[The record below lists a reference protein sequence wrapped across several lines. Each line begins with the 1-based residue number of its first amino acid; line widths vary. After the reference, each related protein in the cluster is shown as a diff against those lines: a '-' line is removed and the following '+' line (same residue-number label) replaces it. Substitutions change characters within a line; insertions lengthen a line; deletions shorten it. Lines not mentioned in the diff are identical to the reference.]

1 MAPPVR
7 WRRGTRVLLALCLTL
22 LRDCDAGS
30 DGAVLSRKFKRT
42 GGVEVP
48 FRKPKDTAPTRH
60 LYCCN
65 CAPLP
70 AGSEGADDWRRHS
83 LVEAC
88 RGRDAPVEAFFTVA
102 GKPWAV
108 LSFADSRSATA
119 AMLALQGMR
128 LLGRPVHVQ
137 YTEAVRER
145 RMPAVAS
152 LSCTSETRH
161 VEIPGLVLQENFV
174 SAAEEADILAQLDA
188 LPWEAQMSRRV
199 QHFGFTFDYAAR
211 RCSNPATPF
220 PACLALVAA
229 RALARG
235 LLSTAADQCTVNE
248 YLPGQGI
255 RSHIDTHSAFHDGLL
270 SVSLGSQVVM
280 DFKGGGAWCSSG
292 SPREGSVPAA
302 DKHKAMVLP
311 ARSALAMHGAAR
323 YAWQHG
329 IANRKSDLVDGRL
342 MSRARRV
349 SLTLRAVRHDNSG
362 CSCCFPLHCDSQQA
376 QIPASRKDWE
386 EGERIGRKESRGSVA
401 DDSGAWDA
409 TCKGGAGPI
418 LIAPSADEGMEVP
431 EIERKHVHDVY
442 DAIAPHFSATRYK
455 SWPRVKAFLDV
466 HILKSIL

>member
-1 MAPPVR
+1 
-7 WRRGTRVLLALCLTL
+7 VLLALCLTML
-22 LRDCDAGS
+22 MDCDAGG
-30 DGAVLSRKFKRT
+30 DGAMLSRKFKKT

-48 FRKPKDTAPTRH
+48 FRKPKDPTAPTRH

-70 AGSEGADDWRRHS
+70 AGSADDWRRHS

-88 RGRDAPVEAFFTVA
+88 RGHAKVEAFFTVA
-102 GKPWAV
+102 GLPWAV
-108 LSFADSRSATA
+108 LSFADSPSAMA

-137 YTEAVRER
+137 YTEAVTDR
-145 RMPAVAS
+145 RPPAVAS
-152 LSCTSETRH
+152 ITCTSETRD

-174 SAAEEADILAQLDA
+174 SAAEEADILAQLDT

-211 RCSNPATPF
+211 RCSTPTTPF

-302 DKHKAMVLP
+302 EKHKAMVLP

-342 MSRARRV
+342 VSRGRRV
-349 SLTLRAVRHDNSG
+349 SLTLRAVRHDKTS

-386 EGERIGRKESRGSVA
+386 ADAAAPRGAVA
-401 DDSGAWDA
+401 DDAGAWDT
-409 TCKGGAGPI
+409 TCKGGAGPF
-418 LIAPSADEGMEVP
+418 LIPLPP
-431 EIERKHVHDVY
+431 EIERKHVHEVY
-442 DAIAPHFSATRYK
+442 DAIAQHFSATRYK

-466 HILKSIL
+466 RILKSTL

>member
-1 MAPPVR
+1 M
-7 WRRGTRVLLALCLTL
+7 LM
-22 LRDCDAGS
+22 DCDAGG
-30 DGAVLSRKFKRT
+30 DGAMLSRKFKKT

-48 FRKPKDTAPTRH
+48 FRKPKDPTAPTRH

-65 CAPLP
+65 CAPQP
-70 AGSEGADDWRRHS
+70 AGSADDWTDRR
-83 LVEAC
+83 
-88 RGRDAPVEAFFTVA
+88 P
-102 GKPWAV
+102 
-108 LSFADSRSATA
+108 
-119 AMLALQGMR
+119 
-128 LLGRPVHVQ
+128 
-137 YTEAVRER
+137 
-145 RMPAVAS
+145 PAVAS
-152 LSCTSETRH
+152 ITCTSETRD

-174 SAAEEADILAQLDA
+174 SAAEEADILAQLDT

-211 RCSNPATPF
+211 RCSTPTTPF

-302 DKHKAMVLP
+302 EKHKAMVLP

-342 MSRARRV
+342 VSRGRRV
-349 SLTLRAVRHDNSG
+349 SLTLRAVRHDKTS

-376 QIPASRKDWE
+376 QIPAGGAYHSPSA
-386 EGERIGRKESRGSVA
+386 GNRKEARARGV
-401 DDSGAWDA
+401 
-409 TCKGGAGPI
+409 
-418 LIAPSADEGMEVP
+418 
-431 EIERKHVHDVY
+431 
-442 DAIAPHFSATRYK
+442 
-455 SWPRVKAFLDV
+455 
-466 HILKSIL
+466 